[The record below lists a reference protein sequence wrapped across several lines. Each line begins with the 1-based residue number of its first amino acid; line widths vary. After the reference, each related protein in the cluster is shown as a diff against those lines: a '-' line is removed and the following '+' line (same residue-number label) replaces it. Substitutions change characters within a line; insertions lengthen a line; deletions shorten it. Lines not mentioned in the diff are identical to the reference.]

1 MNDDMIGQN
10 PNIMGGTAC
19 IRGTR
24 ITVYALEARINGGET
39 PEAVSADYE
48 GYITPEQIRA
58 AVAYAGANPLVEHPE
73 ARPWR
78 KQGRHAAE

>member
-1 MNDDMIGQN
+1 MIGRN

-58 AVAYAGANPLVEHPE
+58 LNALTSDKIRVGQRLLVKP
-73 ARPWR
+73 
-78 KQGRHAAE
+78 QT